1 MSDIYTTA
9 VDRVSHVAGVRGALL
24 VDIEAG
30 VPVVSELSEGVNGTA
45 VAALAASLF
54 RRTAEAS
61 RSSHF
66 GALGTLQLEADHGH
80 VFVVDAGEMILVVIA
95 TRDAQLGLVRLE
107 AHRAAESLR

>member
-9 VDRVSHVAGVRGALL
+9 VDRVSHVNGVRGALL
-24 VDIEAG
+24 VDIQAG

-45 VAALAASLF
+45 IAALAASLF

-61 RSSHF
+61 RMSHF
-66 GALGTLQLEADHGH
+66 GNLGTLQLEADNGH
-80 VFVVDAGEMILVVIA
+80 VLVVDAGDMVLVVIA